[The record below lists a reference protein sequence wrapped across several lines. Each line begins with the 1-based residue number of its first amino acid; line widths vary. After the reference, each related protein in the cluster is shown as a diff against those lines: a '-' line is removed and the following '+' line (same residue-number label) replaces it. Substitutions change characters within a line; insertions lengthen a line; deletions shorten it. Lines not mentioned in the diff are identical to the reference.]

1 MQYTHNLE
9 DLIHELKTRKDLIV
23 RFMKKHF
30 KENQHYIINKI
41 DRIVP
46 MNGGQNKKTY
56 LLTKETFELIQSTYN
71 LNNRY
76 ITKVNNVNMVNPLLM
91 SIENSTIGFICQ
103 SIDGIVDFE
112 RQYKVGDYFVDLYL
126 PKHKIV
132 IECDEFGH
140 KSYNT
145 SDEIKREDFIKGK
158 LQCQFIRFNPCS
170 SDFHLPVLLNTLLK
184 AITL

>member
-30 KENQHYIINKI
+30 KENQHFIIKSVDKTKYI
-41 DRIVP
+41 
-46 MNGGQNKKTY
+46 GGSGILKKTY

-140 KSYNT
+140 KGYNT
-145 SDEIKREDFIKGK
+145 ADEIIREDFIKDK

-170 SDFHLPVLLNTLLK
+170 SDFQLPILLNTILK
-184 AITL
+184 AIL

>member
-9 DLIHELKTRKDLIV
+9 DFIHELKTRKDPIV
-23 RFMKKHF
+23 VFLKKHF

-91 SIENSTIGFICQ
+91 SIENSTIGFY
-103 SIDGIVDFE
+103 V
-112 RQYKVGDYFVDLYL
+112 
-126 PKHKIV
+126 
-132 IECDEFGH
+132 
-140 KSYNT
+140 N
-145 SDEIKREDFIKGK
+145 
-158 LQCQFIRFNPCS
+158 
-170 SDFHLPVLLNTLLK
+170 LLLTLL
-184 AITL
+184 ILRDNTR